1 MSKEMREHID
11 NFKNFLLKENNNKE
25 LNFVKFNDNV
35 YKLLLNGDVIGSTY
49 LEDAKKF
56 IMFESIIDLLPDE
69 LKDKEVL
76 GIGELG
82 LKNKYQGQG
91 YGKILMNN
99 IIRIAKEQNYDVL
112 VLSVSSENE
121 RAIKLYKNFNF
132 ETFRDGFVKY
142 MFLDLKV

>member
-1 MSKEMREHID
+1 MRKQIH
-11 NFKNFLLKENNNKE
+11 NFNNFLLKENTNKE
-25 LNFVKFNDNV
+25 VKFVKFSDNS

-49 LEDAKKF
+49 LQDAKKSN
-56 IMFESIIDLLPDE
+56 MFKSILYLLPDQ

-76 GIGELG
+76 GIAQLG
-82 LKNKYQGQG
+82 LNNKYQDQG

-132 ETFRDGFVKY
+132 ETFRDGFAKY

>member
-1 MSKEMREHID
+1 MREHID

-49 LEDAKKF
+49 LQDAKKF
-56 IMFESIIDLLPDE
+56 IMFKSITDLLPDE

-76 GIGELG
+76 GIGQLG

-132 ETFRDGFVKY
+132 ETFRDGLVKY

>member
-1 MSKEMREHID
+1 MREHID

-49 LEDAKKF
+49 LQDAKKF
-56 IMFESIIDLLPDE
+56 IMFKSITDLLPDE

-76 GIGELG
+76 GIGQLG